1 MPDWIKVHTPLS
13 GSAESE
19 LVFKRLTGRESLSAL
34 YRFSAEFL
42 STHNDLDIN
51 ALLGQD
57 MTFEITLIDG
67 GCRYLH
73 GHITRIDFNGYELL
87 NEKYKLYTF
96 TLHPALWYLTQNR
109 DCRVWQEKTLP
120 EIITHVLA
128 DHNIACEN
136 RLTSAYHLY
145 PYIVQYRESTFD
157 FLSRLMEHEGIYY
170 YFHHH
175 DRGHTLVL
183 ADAPQAHQPFPG
195 YEEMVYRQPGCG
207 LNAHIEAIHRWTLS
221 HQITPRLCSMD
232 DYDFRQPRAHLGQTR
247 QNRASFAAS
256 KSEIYD
262 WPGGYGDNGH
272 GHFLAQI
279 RQQEFASRQC
289 RVSGQATARGMA
301 PGRTFRLRQCPRPQD
316 EQCYLVTAVDYS
328 IQDNRHLADDSRL
341 APGSDAAMAEFSVD
355 FTVIP
360 AHVSWRPPR
369 DTPWPK
375 TQGPQTAEVAGPPGK
390 SIWTDKYGR
399 VKLKFRWDRH
409 GAGDDTDSCWVRV
422 SSHWAGW
429 KYGGV
434 QVPRVGE
441 EVIVDFIN
449 GDPDRPII
457 TGRVYNEDALPPW
470 DLPAAAAR
478 MGFMSRSR
486 DGGAGNAS
494 YWFMEDAPGRE
505 SFSLHAER
513 DMIISVEH
521 DQHISVDGC
530 LAQEIKG
537 QSRFIHQ
544 GPCATFKF
552 KPDIQTFHLGKTSLI
567 TAGGR
572 ADAVTGGEYRQVT
585 GHAAQIVSGSLTQ
598 HAGDNISHHAL
609 NDLMF
614 DAGNKILFGRTLSPG
629 AQATDNPSPA
639 QAALAAARPATARE
653 LEDRRRAER
662 QCLRPDPTRVE
673 YTKGVE
679 TTISGVDRQT
689 ITGDQRVEIKG
700 DARRHIHGRFDGHVN
715 QDVALRADGDISVNG
730 GNEVLVSAKKLVR
743 KIEGSSETHAGNA
756 LNIAGSAETINNM
769 RFSMAKMAV
778 ATDEVLTSSTR
789 LNLATTAVR
798 VETVGVNIGQGQLDI
813 RTTLLSLH
821 TSAITIFI

>member
-1 MPDWIKVHTPLS
+1 MPDWINVHTPLS
-13 GSAESE
+13 GNAESE
-19 LVFKRLTGRESLSAL
+19 LIFKRLTGRESFSAL
-34 YRFSAEFL
+34 YRFNAEFL
-42 STHNDLDIN
+42 STHNDLDMN
-51 ALLGQD
+51 ALLGKD
-57 MTFEITLIDG
+57 ITIEIKLING
-67 GCRYLH
+67 ERRFLH
-73 GHITRIDFNGYELL
+73 GHITRIDFNGYDLL
-87 NEKYKLYTF
+87 HEKYKLYTF

-120 EIITHVLA
+120 DIITHVLA
-128 DHNIACEN
+128 DYNIDCEN
-136 RLTSAYHLY
+136 RLTSAYHRY

-170 YFHHH
+170 FFRHH

-195 YEEMVYRQPGCG
+195 YEDLVYRQPGAG
-207 LNAHIEAIHRWTLS
+207 LNAHREAIHRWTLS
-221 HQITPRLCSMD
+221 HEITPRLCSMD
-232 DYDFRQPRAHLGQTR
+232 DYDFRQPRAHLGQTC
-247 QNRASFAAS
+247 QNRASFAAN

-262 WPGGYGDNGH
+262 WPGGYADHGH
-272 GHFLAQI
+272 GEFLAQI
-279 RQQEFASRQC
+279 RQQELASRQC
-289 RVSGQATARGMA
+289 RVSGLATARGMA
-301 PGRTFRLRQCPRPQD
+301 PGYTFRVHHCPRPQD
-316 EQCYLVTAVDYS
+316 EQSYLVTGVDYS
-328 IQDNRHLADDSRL
+328 IQDNRWHAADAQS
-341 APGSDAAMAEFSVD
+341 APGAAMAEFSVA

-360 AHVSWRPPR
+360 AQVTWRPPR
-369 DTPWPK
+369 ATPWPK
-375 TQGPQTAEVAGPPGK
+375 TQGPQTAEVAGPPGN

-470 DLPAAAAR
+470 ELPAAAAR

-486 DGGAGNAS
+486 DGGTGNAS

-505 SFSLHAER
+505 SFNLHAER
-513 DMIISVEH
+513 DMTLSVEH
-521 DQHISVDGC
+521 DQRISVDGD

-598 HAGDNISHHAL
+598 HAGDTISHHAL

-614 DAGNKILFGRTLSPG
+614 DAGNKIVFGRTRYPG
-629 AQATDNPSPA
+629 VLAADAPGPA
-639 QAALAAARPATARE
+639 QAALAQARPATAQE
-653 LEDRRRAER
+653 LADRRRAER
-662 QCLRPDPTRVE
+662 QYQRPDPTRVE
-673 YTKGVE
+673 YAKGVD
-679 TTISGVDRQT
+679 TTINGVDRQS
-689 ITGDQRVEIKG
+689 IAGNRHVEIKG
-700 DARRHIHGRFDGHVN
+700 DARRHIHGRLDEQV
-715 QDVALRADGDISVNG
+715 DRDLAVRAGGDISIDG
-730 GNEVLVSAKKLVR
+730 GNEIQVTAKKRVL
-743 KIEGSSETHAGNA
+743 KIKGSSETHAGNM
-756 LNIAGSAETINNM
+756 LHVAGAAESIYNM
-769 RFSMAKMAV
+769 RVAMTKMAV
-778 ATDEVLTSSTR
+778 TTDEVLTSSTR

-798 VETVGVNIGQGQLDI
+798 VETVGVNISQGQLDI

-821 TSAITIFI
+821 TSAITLFI